1 MDPRKVKFPHD
12 LVFQDMVK
20 DGDSTEMATFL
31 KRPSVDPQSI
41 INTQGNQ
48 EGPALHKLV
57 QDGNLK
63 CIRILVN
70 LGADVNMQDEDGWTP
85 LHYSVYVGNMAVT
98 RFLLRNGAN
107 PDINNFNGQQA
118 VDFTD
123 DFDFIELLIRYSN
136 DERRK
141 SLLPPK

>member
-1 MDPRKVKFPHD
+1 MKFPHD
-12 LVFQDMVK
+12 LVFQDMLK
-20 DGDSTEMATFL
+20 EGDSAEMATFL

-63 CIRILVN
+63 CVRILVN
-70 LGADVNMQDEDGWTP
+70 LGADVNMQDEHGWTP
-85 LHYSVYVGNMAVT
+85 LHYCVFAGNMAIM
-98 RFLLRNGAN
+98 RFLLKHGAN
-107 PDINNFNGQQA
+107 PDISDFEGRQA

-123 DFDFIELLIRYSN
+123 DFDFVELLIRYSK

-141 SLLPPK
+141 SMLPSK